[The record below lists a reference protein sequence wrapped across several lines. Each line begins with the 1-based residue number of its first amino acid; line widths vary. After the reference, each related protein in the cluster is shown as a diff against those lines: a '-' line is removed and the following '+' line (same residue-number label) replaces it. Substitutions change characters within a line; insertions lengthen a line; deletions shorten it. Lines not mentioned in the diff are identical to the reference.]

1 MNVLP
6 LRVAEWIVAN
16 PDTTTRIGWIL
27 VGVGTMLGLALLV
40 GRALS
45 GEPRPSRHQRRKERG
60 LVRQAELL
68 TAHAARQ
75 RQRGTTPPPD

>member
-16 PDTTTRIGWIL
+16 PDTTSRIGWVLI
-27 VGVGTMLGLALLV
+27 GVGAILGLALFV
-40 GRALS
+40 GRAMTD
-45 GEPRPSRHQRRKERG
+45 EPRPSRHQRRKERG

-68 TAHAARQ
+68 CAHAARH
-75 RQRGTTPPPD
+75 PADDED